1 MRHDDRLTPAFS
13 ALDEADQTVQRLH
26 AGCCQPLRSPRME
39 ALAETLS
46 SARRRLEQIDGD
58 PTAAETVIEILENA
72 GSQLGHLQVG
82 CCAPGRME
90 LYASTLTS
98 LMKAQRAI
106 NRSLSP
112 EH

>member
-1 MRHDDRLTPAFS
+1 
-13 ALDEADQTVQRLH
+13 
-26 AGCCQPLRSPRME
+26 ME

-58 PTAAETVIEILENA
+58 PTAAATVIEILEDA

-90 LYASTLTS
+90 LYSSTLES
-98 LMKAQRAI
+98 LMKAQRVI
-106 NRSLSP
+106 TRSLAP
-112 EH
+112 GH